1 MGSSSGQRH
10 FAALDDTGLLICR
23 SWLGAVALQGLR
35 RVQPVHGAGR
45 TDCHAE
51 RHLREHA
58 ELANGGHGVVHG
70 GESLG

>member
-1 MGSSSGQRH
+1 M
-10 FAALDDTGLLICR
+10 
-23 SWLGAVALQGLR
+23 QGLR